1 MDEGLTPSELTELYR
16 RYGYALHRR
25 CRLLLRDA
33 TSADD
38 ALQEA
43 FVKLFRAGAAV
54 RSADRPLHWLQ
65 RVVDRTCFDQLRRTK
80 HLRREDPI
88 EDAPDLA
95 APPGV
100 DHEARSAA
108 LRVLSRLGEDE
119 QNLAVLA
126 YVDGLTQSEIAREL
140 GISQPAVHK
149 RLVQLRERATR
160 ALGERS

>member
-1 MDEGLTPSELTELYR
+1 VDEGLTPSELTDVYR

-33 TSADD
+33 ASADD

-43 FVKLFRAGAAV
+43 FVNLFRRGAPYRAT
-54 RSADRPLHWLQ
+54 DRPLRWLH
-65 RVVDRTCFDQLRRTK
+65 RVVDRACFDQLRRTK
-80 HLRREDPI
+80 HSRREDSI
-88 EDAPDLA
+88 DDAPDLV

-119 QNLAVLA
+119 QTLAVLA

-149 RLVQLRERATR
+149 RLTQLRERAVR